1 MNRYE
6 KIIHS
11 IRMDAEGRKR
21 ILDES
26 KRIAEDRMKR
36 NKRHKRYAA
45 GCLIAIGISSACLTL
60 RQSNIKDGVFP
71 LTVYAQEIK
80 GEEEVK
86 LKEGQFEYLEAVNT
100 PFGEGYAIKV
110 KAGENYSY
118 KNRIE
123 DTDYGVDTIFS
134 KEECLYWIPDYWKSD
149 NFQIYNEKAELLEY
163 YNATKDSKAKVT
175 YDVYDE
181 QEVLRASMTVELSK
195 KEQQGVMKILELHT
209 YPSFSPE

>member
-110 KAGENYSY
+110 
-118 KNRIE
+118 
-123 DTDYGVDTIFS
+123 
-134 KEECLYWIPDYWKSD
+134 
-149 NFQIYNEKAELLEY
+149 
-163 YNATKDSKAKVT
+163 
-175 YDVYDE
+175 
-181 QEVLRASMTVELSK
+181 
-195 KEQQGVMKILELHT
+195 
-209 YPSFSPE
+209 